1 MANFR
6 LRKDAE
12 KWFGEISNAPEIKV
26 KWDIYYMCL
35 MAGFAS
41 GRSSEAAATDMVERF
56 VEEYRPVR
64 HFLIGLLVV
73 AELRL
78 TKVDLTNR
86 MQVRELFRKLIQ
98 PNGTN
103 DLTDFGMR
111 RMNAYASGGWEYLS
125 ENRDQRPYSIEE
137 FMQSFPKLIE
147 RATADALIQ
156 PI

>member
-1 MANFR
+1 MAYFR

-12 KWFGEISNAPEIKV
+12 KWFGEISDAPEIKV

-41 GRSSEAAATDMVERF
+41 GRSSEAPATDMVERF
-56 VEEYRPVR
+56 VDEYRPVR

-78 TKVDLTNR
+78 TKVDVSNKV
-86 MQVRELFRKLIQ
+86 QVRELFRKLVL

-103 DLTDFGMR
+103 DLTETGMK
-111 RMNAYASGGWEYLS
+111 RMNAYASGGWEYLAES
-125 ENRDQRPYSIEE
+125 RDQRPYTIEE
-137 FMQSFPKLIE
+137 FMQSYPKLIKN
-147 RATADALIQ
+147 ALEGVGASD
-156 PI
+156 

>member
-1 MANFR
+1 MAYFR

-12 KWFGEISNAPEIKV
+12 KWFGEISEAPEIKV

-41 GRSSEAAATDMVERF
+41 GRSSDATATDMVERF

-78 TKVDLTNR
+78 TKVDISDR
-86 MQVRELFRKLIQ
+86 AQVRELFRKLVQ

-103 DLTDFGMR
+103 DLTDTGMQ
-111 RMNAYASGGWEYLS
+111 RMNAYASGGWEYLAES
-125 ENRDQRPYSIEE
+125 RDQRPYTIEE
-137 FMQSFPKLIE
+137 FMQSYPKLIE
-147 RATADALIQ
+147 RAMEDSGISLS
-156 PI
+156 